1 MRKLFVSAAAFAALC
16 AVRAEACDAI
26 IASSPIVFLGNGSGY
41 ESFDPARRTQAVQL
55 RVRKTS
61 SAACTVFVTASA
73 SGTVE
78 PFRQLAAGAN
88 RLNYNLYLNATRT
101 LVWKDI
107 TPRSTTNAFVR
118 SFAAGPGETTFTYFF
133 DIPPQQVVR
142 PTAASGF
149 YLQEVTF
156 SLYTAATGGTP
167 VASVPVI
174 HQTAVPAAI
183 EVSFGGSPFTGTPG
197 PQTMAFGNLS
207 AGQVQTLAMLVR
219 GNNGFDVRM
228 STPTARMPVGSA
240 AMKFDPPAAD
250 ASEVPYTLSV
260 SGTPADLSGAVPVV
274 STNELTSLMGAAL
287 PIQVTIGNFGLA
299 TAGNYKDVVNITV
312 RSK

>member
-1 MRKLFVSAAAFAALC
+1 MTKLLVSAVAATLC
-16 AVRAEACDAI
+16 AVRAEACDTI
-26 IASSPIVFLGNGSGY
+26 IASSPINFLGNGSGY
-41 ESFDPARRTQAVQL
+41 ESFDPARRTQAIQF
-55 RVRKTS
+55 RVRKTRD
-61 SAACTVFVTASA
+61 AACTAFVTASA

-88 RLNYNLYLNATRT
+88 RLNYNLYLNASRT

-107 TPRSTTNAFVR
+107 SPRSTTNAFVR

-133 DIPPQQVVR
+133 DIPPQQIVR
-142 PTAASGF
+142 PTAAAGF
-149 YLQEVTF
+149 YMQEVTF
-156 SLYTAATGGTP
+156 SLYTAATGGSP

-174 HQTAVPAAI
+174 HQTGVPAAI
-183 EVSFGGSPFTGTPG
+183 EVSFAGSPFTGTPG

-207 AGQVQTLAMLVR
+207 VGQVQTLAMLVR
-219 GNNGFDVRM
+219 GNNGFDVRL

-240 AMKFDPPAAD
+240 AMKFDPPAAAD

-260 SGTPADLSGAVPVV
+260 SGTPADLTGGVPVV
-274 STNELTSLMGAAL
+274 STTELTSLLGASL

-299 TAGNYKDVVNITV
+299 TAGNYKDVVNITI